1 MLKIKQKIDH
11 FNKILFLLSP
21 APKTKI
27 IFLIF
32 LMFISLVLEIFGL
45 SIIIP
50 MITIFSDF
58 DNINKNSFF
67 YKILTNI
74 GGTEQ
79 NELIFFSI
87 IFLLIFFFIKSLF
100 VGYVLFK
107 QLEFTFDTQKKLSSR
122 LFDNYL
128 KLPYEKFIELNTSI
142 LIKNIT
148 KETQL
153 FALNCIQPFL
163 YIFSQSLIFFGIT
176 VIIIIIEPIGATI
189 SFIALCIPGVF
200 FYFFSKNKILEW
212 GKSRM
217 LHDENRFQFIQ
228 EGLGALKI
236 IKIFNKE
243 NFFLKKYEL
252 SNFGS
257 AKQDMRVRFV
267 DQLPRLLLEFFA
279 ILGFCILFLLL
290 IYQNIDE
297 KKILPILGLFAF
309 GIFRIIPS
317 LNKILSQITNLKF
330 SEEVVD
336 VLYKE
341 LKNYKKDDIN
351 IEEKKFLI
359 NNINNKIEFKNVD
372 FVYPHSEKIIFKDL
386 NIKISKGEKIGIIG
400 SSGIGKSTFLDLLLG
415 VIKPQKGE
423 ILYDGKNIKNL
434 NLNYKKILGYVPQ
447 SIFLI
452 DGSIKENIAFGIQ
465 NDEINLENLEQSV
478 KRSAIE
484 NYIKSLP
491 NGLNTNVGERGIK
504 LSGGQIQRIGLSRA
518 MYLNPEMII
527 LDEATSALDRETEE
541 KIMDTI
547 FNLNKDKTIIIVTH
561 KLDTIKE
568 CDKIYK
574 IEDCTL
580 NKID

>member
-1 MLKIKQKIDH
+1 
-11 FNKILFLLSP
+11 
-21 APKTKI
+21 
-27 IFLIF
+27 
-32 LMFISLVLEIFGL
+32 
-45 SIIIP
+45 
-50 MITIFSDF
+50 
-58 DNINKNSFF
+58 
-67 YKILTNI
+67 
-74 GGTEQ
+74 
-79 NELIFFSI
+79 
-87 IFLLIFFFIKSLF
+87 
-100 VGYVLFK
+100 
-107 QLEFTFDTQKKLSSR
+107 
-122 LFDNYL
+122 
-128 KLPYEKFIELNTSI
+128 
-142 LIKNIT
+142 
-148 KETQL
+148 
-153 FALNCIQPFL
+153 
-163 YIFSQSLIFFGIT
+163 
-176 VIIIIIEPIGATI
+176 
-189 SFIALCIPGVF
+189 
-200 FYFFSKNKILEW
+200 
-212 GKSRM
+212 M

-243 NFFLKKYEL
+243 KFFLKKYEL
-252 SNFGS
+252 SNSGS

-330 SEEVVD
+330 SEEFVD

-341 LKNYKKDDIN
+341 LKNYKKNDIN